1 MTEKI
6 RCYCLAILFLSW
18 SFCLQLSYFYLCNE
32 DVYITLLTETVRLPK
47 KHVVLYLP
55 FKKFDDEKATVNL

>member
-47 KHVVLYLP
+47 NMLFCTFLSKNLTMRKLP
-55 FKKFDDEKATVNL
+55 